1 MGKIGGGVLVKD
13 GANDSV
19 NDSGP
24 LAGGHALV
32 TGGGSGIGLACARAF
47 LADGA
52 RVTIAGRSADRLQGA
67 VAELSALGEV
77 RSAVLDVADETAVGQ
92 VVDAADAWSPL
103 TIAVANAGLGGL
115 APLTDT
121 RDDDWQ
127 RILQTNLTG
136 TFYTFKHA
144 ARVMQRAGRGALCAI
159 SSIAAVR
166 THRFMHAYVVSKAGI
181 DMLVRNTADELGASG
196 IRVNSVCP
204 GLVDTDLAAG
214 LFATEPVLRSY
225 MDNIPLGRTGE
236 PDDIARAVRF
246 LCGPE
251 SSWITGTVLSVDGGQ
266 HLRRGPDYDTFISAM
281 QAAAAAG
288 ENAS

>member
-1 MGKIGGGVLVKD
+1 MGNGSEPGER
-13 GANDSV
+13 
-19 NDSGP
+19 P
-24 LAGGHALV
+24 LTGGHALV

-52 RVTIAGRSADRLQGA
+52 RVTIAGRSAERLRGA
-67 VAELSALGEV
+67 MAELEALGEV
-77 RSAVLDVADETAVGQ
+77 RTAVVDVAGEAAVAAA
-92 VVDAADAWSPL
+92 VDAAAAWAPL

-115 APLTDT
+115 APLTET
-121 RDDDWQ
+121 RDADWQ
-127 RILQTNLTG
+127 KILQTNLTG

-144 ARVMQRAGRGALCAI
+144 ARVMKGFGGGALCAI

-181 DMLVRNTADELGASG
+181 DMLVRNSADELGADG

-225 MDNIPLGRTGE
+225 HDNIPLGRTGE

-266 HLRRGPDYDTFISAM
+266 HLRRGPDYDTFIDSM
-281 QAAAAAG
+281 RAAAQSAG
-288 ENAS
+288 EERS